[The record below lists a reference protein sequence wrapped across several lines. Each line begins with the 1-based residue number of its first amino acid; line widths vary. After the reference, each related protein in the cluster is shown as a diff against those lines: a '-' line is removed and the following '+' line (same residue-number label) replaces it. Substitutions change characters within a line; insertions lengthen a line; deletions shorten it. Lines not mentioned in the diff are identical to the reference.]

1 MRIIS
6 KSAIVAAAAA
16 LFALSGCNNSNKT
29 LKTETFTFDDSAK
42 YTDVSVNVELPTS
55 VKGVSGVIRKGLIEI
70 MDSQLAFIGSY
81 EGERLFEPYDGNPD
95 DNAAVVDYY
104 RRKAIEVMDANAAED
119 YENRAS
125 YIMEDEDLSE
135 EQKKDILADTPRWE
149 YDFNLEKQYETDR
162 FVVFNSTDYVYL
174 GGAHGGVIGQG
185 SPTFGK
191 KDGHRVEQFIKG
203 DALVP
208 MQSLLVAGL
217 VDYLSDDEG
226 SVSAENLRDYL
237 FLDDETIPFPAWT
250 PHPTEEGLCFV
261 YQQYEIAAYA
271 MGMPSFI
278 IPYDALKQY
287 LTPEAADL
295 LNIK

>member
-1 MRIIS
+1 MILNTKLS
-6 KSAIVAAAAA
+6 IVAAAAA
-16 LFALSGCNNSNKT
+16 LLALTGCNSSNKT
-29 LKTETFTFDDSAK
+29 LKTETITFNDSAK
-42 YTDVSVNVELPTS
+42 YTDLSVNAELPTS
-55 VKGVSGVIRKGLIEI
+55 VKGVSGVIRKGLIDI

-104 RRKAIEVMDANAAED
+104 RRKAIEVMDAKAAED
-119 YENRAS
+119 YEERAS
-125 YIMEDEDLSE
+125 YIMEDEDLTE
-135 EQKKDILADTPRWE
+135 EQKKEILEDTPRWE

-162 FVVFNSTDYVYL
+162 FVVFNSTDYVFL
-174 GGAHGGVIGQG
+174 GGAHGGVTGQG
-185 SPTFGK
+185 SPTFDK
-191 KDGHRVEQFIKG
+191 KDGHRVEKFLKD

-208 MQSLLVAGL
+208 MQSLLLAGL

-226 SVSAENLRDYL
+226 SVNAENVRDYL
-237 FLDDETIPFPAWT
+237 FLDDETIPFPVWT

-278 IPYDALKQY
+278 IPYDALRPY